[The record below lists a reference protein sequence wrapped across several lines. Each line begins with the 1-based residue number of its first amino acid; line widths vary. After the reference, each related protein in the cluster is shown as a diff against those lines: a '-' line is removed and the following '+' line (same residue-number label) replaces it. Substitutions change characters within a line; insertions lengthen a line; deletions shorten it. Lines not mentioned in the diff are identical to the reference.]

1 MVEVREGKKIR
12 KVMVKSRST
21 VNDILRE
28 LGYNRE
34 EVVVR
39 LNGKI
44 VAEEEEL
51 SRGDSIEVIRIVT
64 GG

>member
-21 VNDILRE
+21 INDILRE